1 MINFSNLNIK
11 RAIMHQILGRTNC
24 NETAYCEFSDEL
36 LNTNAETAVFLKQ
49 QLMTALGISDDV
61 LGS

>member
-1 MINFSNLNIK
+1 
-11 RAIMHQILGRTNC
+11 MHQILGRTNY

-36 LNTNAETAVFLKQ
+36 LNTNAETAGILKQ
-49 QLMTALGISDDV
+49 RLMTALGISDDV